1 VIFTGIQLIT
11 RSTCLLDPAPP
22 QSSKAI
28 ESRANRWI
36 SRLPFHYGWVI
47 VCVGI
52 LTIFS
57 CLGLARFAF
66 GMLLPAMRSGLA
78 LGYDQMGF
86 ISTANFAGY
95 LTAVALSPLLIR
107 RFSSRIII
115 VAGLLLIAVCMLGI
129 SRSQGFTAVLVLYV
143 CAGVGSGFANIPV
156 MVLVSH
162 WFRRERRGRA
172 AGLMVAGSGF
182 GIMFSGFIIPRL
194 NLALGPEGWRV
205 GWLLL
210 GLITLGCAL
219 VAAALVRNDPADLG
233 LEPVGR
239 PIALAPEAMVPKE
252 RPGSAWILLQLGAL
266 YLVFGTTYMIYG
278 TFIVTTMVVEFGF
291 PEAQAGMFWSWV
303 GFFSLFSGVLFGT
316 LSDRIGRKGG
326 LMAVFALQTVAYL
339 LAGSGIGTAAL
350 LLSIFFYGLSV
361 FAIPA
366 LMAVAVGDYLGL
378 SRAAGAFSTITFFF
392 AVGQTVGPGAAGVLA
407 EISGTFT
414 TSFLA
419 SAGLTALAILMA
431 AFLPK
436 PCEN

>member
-1 VIFTGIQLIT
+1 MT
-11 RSTCLLDPAPP
+11 
-22 QSSKAI
+22 
-28 ESRANRWI
+28 RWI

-47 VCVGI
+47 VLVGI

-66 GMLLPAMRSGLA
+66 GMLLPAMRLGLG
-78 LGYDQMGF
+78 LGYDDMGY

-107 RFSSRIII
+107 RFKARLLV
-115 VAGLLLIAVCMLGI
+115 VAGLLLIAICMLGI
-129 SRSQGFTAVLVLYV
+129 SRSQGFSTVLVLYV

-182 GIMFSGFIIPRL
+182 GIMFSGSVIPHL
-194 NLALGPEGWRV
+194 NLALGSEGWRA
-205 GWLLL
+205 GWLVL
-210 GLITLGCAL
+210 GLITLGCA
-219 VAAALVRNDPADLG
+219 VIAAALIRNDPADLG

-239 PIALAPEAMVPKE
+239 KLGLPPEALLPKDQ
-252 RPGSAWILLQLGAL
+252 PGSALILLQLGAL
-266 YLVFGTTYMIYG
+266 YLIFGTTYMIYG

-291 PEAQAGMFWSWV
+291 PEGRAGMFWSWV

-316 LSDRIGRKGG
+316 LSDRIGRKKG
-326 LMAVFALQTVAYL
+326 LMAVFAVQTLAYL

-350 LLSIFFYGLSV
+350 LLSVFFYGMAV

-366 LMAVAVGDYLGL
+366 IMAVAVGDYLGI

-392 AVGQTVGPGAAGVLA
+392 AVGQTIGPGAAGVLA

-419 SAGLTALAILMA
+419 SAVLTGLAIVMA
-431 AFLPK
+431 AFLPR
-436 PCEN
+436 PGGG